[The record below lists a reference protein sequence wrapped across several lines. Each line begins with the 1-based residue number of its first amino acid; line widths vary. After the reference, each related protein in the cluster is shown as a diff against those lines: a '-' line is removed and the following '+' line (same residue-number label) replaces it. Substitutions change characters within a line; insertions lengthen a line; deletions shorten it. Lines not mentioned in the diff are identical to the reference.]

1 MIKNTLDILKNPK
14 YGSSKFIPKYK
25 EQLEQDGYCLLPPD
39 NSYWEWIGAGPEK
52 IRKIV
57 NSLLEKEGTSAG
69 SEGKEEFTVNKGKK
83 IEQGAIRLGNL
94 LNKNEIFSK
103 IATMPEIIRAS
114 HSIIQNDIKL
124 SSVLFRQPDFNGKEQ
139 EIHIDWEPR
148 WNEGEGFNDII
159 AFLYLEDANKS
170 NGATTVIPG
179 THKKLGYPCQHINQH
194 LKHPNEFLIE
204 AKKGSIL
211 ILNAL
216 TWHKG
221 GCNTSGKDRGI
232 IVIDYRNRKLKQL
245 LNLKMYIRENII
257 KKFND
262 IEKYLF
268 GLRERDS
275 FQKEKSVGP
284 GEKYKNWL
292 KENPKFNHSK

>member
-1 MIKNTLDILKNPK
+1 MIKNTLDIINSPK
-14 YGSSKFIPKYK
+14 YESSKFTLKYK
-25 EQLEQDGYCLLPPD
+25 ELLDRDGYCLLPPD
-39 NSYWEWIGAGPEK
+39 KSYWEWIGANPED
-52 IRKIV
+52 IRAII
-57 NSLLEKEGTSAG
+57 NSLLNKEGISAG

-94 LNKNEIFSK
+94 LNKNKIFSK
-103 IATMPEIIRAS
+103 IATIPEIIQAS
-114 HSIIQNDIKL
+114 HSIIQDDIKL
-124 SSVLFRQPDFNGKEQ
+124 SSVLFRQPELNGEEQ

-148 WNEGEGFNDII
+148 WSEDEDYNDVI

-170 NGATTVIPG
+170 NGATTVVPG
-179 THKKLGYPCQHINQH
+179 THKKLGYPCQHINQN
-194 LKHPNEFLIE
+194 LKHRDEFLIE

-221 GCNTSGKDRGI
+221 GSNQSGQDRGI
-232 IVIDYRNRKLKQL
+232 IVVDYRNRKLKQL
-245 LNLKMYIRENII
+245 LNLKMYINENII
-257 KKFND
+257 KKLS
-262 IEKYLF
+262 ITEKYLF
-268 GLRERDS
+268 GLRKNDN

-292 KENPKFNHSK
+292 KKNPEFNYSK